1 MLLELVYIQRVKEA
15 TRSLWNDIETCR
27 RGRKVM
33 ERNRRSWNLMEVSG
47 KRKNIP
53 QVSYVIDGESG
64 PEYSPKKGKRK
75 LGKKEAVCDITPLL
89 TSFRRCQNST
99 AHLQRHNVRFQS
111 QGGQGRP
118 YQGCEPYRIRHTAVQ
133 FTVPIRLRVPVNRN
147 RTVVL
152 KFRDGTVRV
161 YIRPYYGVIWD
172 YTGVIL

>member
-53 QVSYVIDGESG
+53 YVSYVINGESG

-75 LGKKEAVCDITPLL
+75 LGKKEAVRDSLCRHKSGMYASFLLPIGPFGVPRVLVNIGEMPIEESKEDLVKGVPRPELKLIEVEL
-89 TSFRRCQNST
+89 TSSR
-99 AHLQRHNVRFQS
+99 
-111 QGGQGRP
+111 GGALYRP
-118 YQGCEPYRIRHTAVQ
+118 V
-133 FTVPIRLRVPVNRN
+133 
-147 RTVVL
+147 
-152 KFRDGTVRV
+152 
-161 YIRPYYGVIWD
+161 
-172 YTGVIL
+172 